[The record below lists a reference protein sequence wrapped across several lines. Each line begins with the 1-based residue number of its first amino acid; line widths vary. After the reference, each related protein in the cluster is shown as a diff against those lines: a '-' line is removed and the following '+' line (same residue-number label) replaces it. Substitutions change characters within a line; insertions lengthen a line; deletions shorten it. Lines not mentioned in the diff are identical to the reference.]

1 MMYYYNKLSEAQQHE
16 ALFKRDVQ
24 MSTIYQ
30 EIDRLAIWY
39 NLSGNSLFNC
49 LEDLEDELLEA
60 IAEKEF
66 EQMEFDLDGC

>member
-1 MMYYYNKLSEAQQHE
+1 MYYYNKLSEAQQHE

>member
-1 MMYYYNKLSEAQQHE
+1 MYYYNKLSEAQQHE

-30 EIDRLAIWY
+30 EIDRLTIWY
-39 NLSGNSLFNC
+39 NLSGNTLFNC